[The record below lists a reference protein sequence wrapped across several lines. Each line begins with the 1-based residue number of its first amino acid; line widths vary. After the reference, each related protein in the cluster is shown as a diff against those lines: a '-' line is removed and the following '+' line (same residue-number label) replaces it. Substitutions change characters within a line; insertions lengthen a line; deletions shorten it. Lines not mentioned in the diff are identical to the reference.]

1 MLCETSHSSWVGACQ
16 QQQQLSACF
25 TAAARYN
32 IKQILNVQMLK
43 DELEGKVHLEIK
55 MQSVYSLLVP
65 KFSAAVHKTFLY
77 NRIKTLFTTFC
88 QPRSPPQL
96 LSVSARL
103 EGVNSISSIHLG
115 IWGASGGLDY
125 CTDELYRDISWFF
138 FVFFMSPSTAVV
150 MESCATFFYWE
161 ARLGNVL
168 QTAEVHPGFHRH
180 WALEDNNL
188 NFHYLGELTL

>member
-1 MLCETSHSSWVGACQ
+1 MRSSRGEWNGGSPQLCCSVARMLCETSHSSWVGACQ

-103 EGVNSISSIHLG
+103 EGVNSISSINLG

-125 CTDELYRDISWFF
+125 CTDELYRDISCFF
-138 FVFFMSPSTAVV
+138 FFFLCPHLLQLLWRAVQRSFT
-150 MESCATFFYWE
+150 EK
-161 ARLGNVL
+161 
-168 QTAEVHPGFHRH
+168 Q
-180 WALEDNNL
+180 D
-188 NFHYLGELTL
+188 

>member
-1 MLCETSHSSWVGACQ
+1 MLCETSHSSRVGACQ

-103 EGVNSISSIHLG
+103 EGVNSISSINLG
-115 IWGASGGLDY
+115 I
-125 CTDELYRDISWFF
+125 
-138 FVFFMSPSTAVV
+138 
-150 MESCATFFYWE
+150 
-161 ARLGNVL
+161 
-168 QTAEVHPGFHRH
+168 
-180 WALEDNNL
+180 
-188 NFHYLGELTL
+188 